1 MKVEMETKVIN
12 KDGSNKDGSE
22 TDLVARIRAGDQH
35 AEAEL
40 VERYNHGLKI
50 IIRRE
55 VSDAAAVEDLY
66 QETFR
71 IVLEKIRQGGIR
83 DPERLS
89 GFVRSVA
96 KNLVIDYFREAVRQ
110 VKVTEVKDAAPI
122 FRARPDQLEELLRKE
137 TADLIRQILEGM
149 SNERDVQVLFRF
161 YLAEDDKEKICAD
174 LGLTSLHFNVVLQR
188 ARDRFRALYQRA
200 LGDKRSRRA

>member
-1 MKVEMETKVIN
+1 METLAIN
-12 KDGSNKDGSE
+12 KAGSE
-22 TDLVARIRAGDQH
+22 TDLVARIRAGDQQ

-40 VERYNHGLKI
+40 VERYNYGLKV

-55 VSDAAAVEDLY
+55 VSDTAVVEDLY

-71 IVLEKIRQGGIR
+71 IVLEKIRRGDVR
-83 DPERLS
+83 DPERLA

-96 KNLVIDYFREAVRQ
+96 KNLVIDYFRRAVHQ
-110 VKVTEVKDAAPI
+110 VKVTEVEEAAPI
-122 FRARPDQLEELLRKE
+122 FRAGPDQLEELLRKE
-137 TADLIRQILEGM
+137 TADLVRQILEEM

-174 LGLTSLHFNVVLQR
+174 LGLTGPHFNVVLKR

-200 LGDKRSRRA
+200 LGDK